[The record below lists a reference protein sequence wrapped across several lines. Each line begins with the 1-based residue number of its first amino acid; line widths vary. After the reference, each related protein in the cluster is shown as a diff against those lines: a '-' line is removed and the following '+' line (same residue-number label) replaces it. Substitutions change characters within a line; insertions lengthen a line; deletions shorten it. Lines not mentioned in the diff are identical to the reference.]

1 MLNPLDYVMPRTVRL
16 GVTGLARAGKTA
28 FLTSLAANL
37 LAHGAGLEVLPSL
50 VGRVTRV
57 SLAASGVSGLPRF
70 DHGGHL
76 AALAGDPPRWPERT
90 GAVSLLA
97 LDLEVAGRG
106 FAGSV
111 LPTRRLRLELLD
123 YPGEW
128 LLDLPLLAQD
138 FSAWSASVLRRL
150 EAPEAGE
157 AAREF
162 LVFARALPPAVA
174 ASDSLAMSGHLLYRA
189 TLERLRDELGL
200 SFLQPGR
207 FLMPAP
213 GPEPAWSAFFP
224 VAGTGGGE
232 GGLAALM
239 AGRFE
244 AYKAAVRETLVSPL
258 FGSLDRVVVLADLLS
273 ALHAGPAAF
282 ADAEAALSAAAGA
295 LRWRGSWLEVLGSLA
310 TLRLPPRVIRRV
322 AYAATKADHV
332 ADRQRGNLAALVR
345 SIVTEPGV
353 TGGGV
358 TGGGMTGAGMT
369 GSGMTRTGMTGE
381 RVASAGVAS
390 ASFAIASVRCTQDFV
405 WTLEGHPV
413 SAVRGRRLGDERMTR
428 SYPGEVPDRAPD
440 AEFWAHPF
448 LALPEF
454 EPMRLPGQGRA
465 GVPAVGLDGLV
476 AFLLGDLL

>member
-1 MLNPLDYVMPRTVRL
+1 MLNPLDYVVARTVRV

-50 VGRVTRV
+50 VGQVTRV
-57 SLAASGVSGLPRF
+57 SLAPAGVTGLPRF
-70 DHGGHL
+70 DQGAHL

-106 FAGSV
+106 FADSV
-111 LPTRRLRLELLD
+111 LPARRLRLELLD

-138 FSAWSASVLRRL
+138 FSTWSGAVLRRL
-150 EAPEAGE
+150 GAPEVADVAGE
-157 AAREF
+157 F
-162 LVFARALPPAVA
+162 LAFVRALPAGVA
-174 ASDSLAMSGHLLYRA
+174 ASDALVGAGQRLYRA
-189 TLERLRDELGL
+189 MLGRLRDELGL

-213 GPEPAWSAFFP
+213 GPEPVWGAFFP
-224 VAGTGGGE
+224 FVGE
-232 GGLAALM
+232 GGLAGLM
-239 AGRFE
+239 AQRFE
-244 AYKAAVRETLVSPL
+244 AYKAAVREDLVSPL

-282 ADAEAALSAAAGA
+282 ADAEAALTAAAGA
-295 LRWRGSWLEVLGSLA
+295 LRWRGSWLEALGSLA

-345 SIVTEPGV
+345 SIVSGPGV
-353 TGGGV
+353 AT
-358 TGGGMTGAGMT
+358 
-369 GSGMTRTGMTGE
+369 
-381 RVASAGVAS
+381 

-413 SAVRGRRLGDERMTR
+413 SAVRGRRLGDERVTR

-448 LALPEF
+448 LALPQF
-454 EPMRLPGQGRA
+454 EPMRLPGQGGA
-465 GVPAVGLDGLV
+465 GVPAVGLDGLM

>member
-1 MLNPLDYVMPRTVRL
+1 MLNPLDYVLPRTVRV

-50 VGRVTRV
+50 AGRVTRV
-57 SLAASGVSGLPRF
+57 ALSPSGATGLPRF
-70 DHGGHL
+70 DQAAHL
-76 AALAGDPPRWPERT
+76 AALAADPPRWPERT

-97 LDLEVAGRG
+97 LDLEVVGRG
-106 FAGSV
+106 VADTM
-111 LPTRRLRLELLD
+111 LPARRLRLELLD

-138 FSAWSASVLRRL
+138 FSGWSGEVLRRL
-150 EAPEAGE
+150 EAPEAAGV
-157 AAREF
+157 AGEF
-162 LVFARALPPAVA
+162 LAFVA
-174 ASDSLAMSGHLLYRA
+174 AIPAGVAAGDALVGAGQRLYRR

-213 GPEPAWSAFFP
+213 GPEPVWGAFFP
-224 VAGTGGGE
+224 FVAQGGGE
-232 GGLAALM
+232 GGLASLM
-239 AGRFE
+239 AQRFE
-244 AYKAAVRETLVSPL
+244 AYKGAVRDDLVSPL

-273 ALHAGPAAF
+273 ALHAGAPAF
-282 ADAEAALSAAAGA
+282 ADAEAALAAAAGA
-295 LRWRGSWLEVLGSLA
+295 LRWRGSWVEALGALA

-332 ADRQRGNLAALVR
+332 AERQRGNLAALVR
-345 SIVTEPGV
+345 SIVAGPGV
-353 TGGGV
+353 
-358 TGGGMTGAGMT
+358 A
-369 GSGMTRTGMTGE
+369 
-381 RVASAGVAS
+381 A
-390 ASFAIASVRCTQDFV
+390 ASFAIASVRCTEDFV

-413 SAVRGRRLGDERMTR
+413 SAVRGRRLGDERVTR
-428 SYPGEVPDRAPD
+428 SYPGEVPDRAPG
-440 AEFWAHPF
+440 ASKAEEFWAHPF

>member
-1 MLNPLDYVMPRTVRL
+1 VLNPLDYVVARTVRV

-50 VGRVTRV
+50 VGQVTRV
-57 SLAASGVSGLPRF
+57 SLAPAGVTGLPRF
-70 DHGGHL
+70 DQGAHL

-106 FAGSV
+106 FADSV
-111 LPTRRLRLELLD
+111 LPARRLRLELLD

-138 FSAWSASVLRRL
+138 FSTWSGAVLRRL
-150 EAPEAGE
+150 GAPEVADVAGE
-157 AAREF
+157 F
-162 LVFARALPPAVA
+162 LAFVRALPAGVA
-174 ASDSLAMSGHLLYRA
+174 ASDALVGAGQRLYRA
-189 TLERLRDELGL
+189 MLGRLRDELGL

-213 GPEPAWSAFFP
+213 GPEPVWGAFFP
-224 VAGTGGGE
+224 FVGE
-232 GGLAALM
+232 GGLAGLM
-239 AGRFE
+239 AQRFE
-244 AYKAAVRETLVSPL
+244 AYKAAVREDLVSPL

-282 ADAEAALSAAAGA
+282 ADAEAALTAAAGA
-295 LRWRGSWLEVLGSLA
+295 LRWRGSWLEALGSLA

-345 SIVTEPGV
+345 SIVSGPGV
-353 TGGGV
+353 AT
-358 TGGGMTGAGMT
+358 
-369 GSGMTRTGMTGE
+369 
-381 RVASAGVAS
+381 

-413 SAVRGRRLGDERMTR
+413 SAVRGRRLGDERVTR

-448 LALPEF
+448 LALPQF
-454 EPMRLPGQGRA
+454 EPMRLPGQGGA
-465 GVPAVGLDGLV
+465 GVPAVGLDGLM

>member
-1 MLNPLDYVMPRTVRL
+1 MLNPLDYVMPRTVRV

-50 VGRVTRV
+50 VGRVTQV
-57 SLAASGVSGLPRF
+57 ALAPAGVTGLPRF
-70 DHGGHL
+70 DQRAHL

-106 FAGSV
+106 TDSV
-111 LPTRRLRLELLD
+111 LPARRLRLELLD

-138 FSAWSASVLRRL
+138 FAAWSGAVLRRL
-150 EAPEAGE
+150 EAPEVAGVAGE
-157 AAREF
+157 F
-162 LVFARALPPAVA
+162 LAFVRALPAGVA
-174 ASDSLAMSGHLLYRA
+174 ASDALVGSGQRLYRA
-189 TLERLRDELGL
+189 MLGRLRDELGL

-213 GPEPAWSAFFP
+213 GPEPVWGAFFP
-224 VAGTGGGE
+224 YVGE
-232 GGLAALM
+232 GGLAGLM
-239 AGRFE
+239 AQRFE
-244 AYKAAVRETLVSPL
+244 AYKAAVREDLVSPL

-273 ALHAGPAAF
+273 ALHAGSAAF
-282 ADAEAALSAAAGA
+282 ADAEAALAAAAGA
-295 LRWRGSWLEVLGSLA
+295 LRWRGSWLGALGALA

-345 SIVTEPGV
+345 SIVAGPGV
-353 TGGGV
+353 AT
-358 TGGGMTGAGMT
+358 
-369 GSGMTRTGMTGE
+369 
-381 RVASAGVAS
+381 

-413 SAVRGRRLGDERMTR
+413 SAVRGRRLGDERVTR

-448 LALPEF
+448 LALPQF